1 MATARLVKNKQ
12 QLIVLIIDFNS
23 SFKLNKQLIAVL
35 VISFLTLTFKHL
47 F

>member
-12 QLIVLIIDFNS
+12 QLIALIIDFNS